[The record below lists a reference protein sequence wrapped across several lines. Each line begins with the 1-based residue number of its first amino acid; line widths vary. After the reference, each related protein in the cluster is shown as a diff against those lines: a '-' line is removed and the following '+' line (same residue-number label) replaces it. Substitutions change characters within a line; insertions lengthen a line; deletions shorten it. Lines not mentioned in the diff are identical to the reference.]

1 MAKIL
6 ANIALKFILH
16 KTRGILGFVRKAF
29 LLALLGLVVSVLS
42 LILLNSIENGY
53 KHSLKSK
60 LSNLESDLEIVSET
74 YISPP
79 PIISLIEENSSK
91 GIDRYC
97 ASAQTVSIMKFA
109 YLSEGVEV
117 VSNMEGDCSE
127 HVNFGEII
135 LGSGLKDKLNLSSG
149 DEIVLSNSEKN
160 LSSMGFDK
168 KMLSLKVSSFLNTGT
183 PNDNYRVL
191 INKEDFRDLFEV
203 DTSDNFATNIK
214 VYLKDSEEQE
224 SLKNKLKKYFANDRQ
239 YNFLAIYTFD
249 EKYNLLSQV
258 LDQIFRTISIIIIFF
273 VGLAILNIISSIWLI
288 VESRRRQIKYLLLAG
303 MKRVH
308 IFLIFITISAL
319 LITISFFIGYVLAE
333 IIIFFQNKYQFISIS
348 SNVYIISNL
357 VGIVDYKYL
366 LTFFGFFIGFGLVFS
381 LIPCYK
387 IMRKSSL
394 HV

>member
-6 ANIALKFILH
+6 TNIALRFILH
-16 KTRGILGFVRKAF
+16 KTKGILGFVRKAF

-74 YISPP
+74 YISPA
-79 PIISLIEENSSK
+79 PIISLIEESSSK

-97 ASAQTVSIMKFA
+97 ASAQTVSIIKFA
-109 YLSEGVEV
+109 SLSEGVEV

-127 HVNFGEII
+127 HVNLGEII
-135 LGSGLKDKLNLSSG
+135 LGSGLKDKLNLNPG
-149 DEIVLSNSEKN
+149 DEITLSNSEKN

-203 DTSDNFATNIK
+203 DASDNFATNIK
-214 VYLKDSEEQE
+214 VYLKDSKEQE

-249 EKYNLLSQV
+249 EKYDLLSQV

-273 VGLAILNIISSIWLI
+273 VGLAILNITSSIWLI
-288 VESRRRQIKYLLLAG
+288 VESRKRQIKYLLLAG

-308 IFLIFITISAL
+308 IFLIFINQ
-319 LITISFFIGYVLAE
+319 
-333 IIIFFQNKYQFISIS
+333 IIFMM
-348 SNVYIISNL
+348 II
-357 VGIVDYKYL
+357 
-366 LTFFGFFIGFGLVFS
+366 
-381 LIPCYK
+381 
-387 IMRKSSL
+387 
-394 HV
+394 